1 MDKLLTME
9 GAIGCRK
16 STWNDTDVNR
26 AIPFYSSLQGLHAH
40 AREMPRLAE
49 WPYIASLIDGLMMN
63 VIETDKPVEQLTRE
77 AENRASALYAPV
89 GS

>member
-1 MDKLLTME
+1 
-9 GAIGCRK
+9 
-16 STWNDTDVNR
+16 
-26 AIPFYSSLQGLHAH
+26 
-40 AREMPRLAE
+40 LAE

-63 VIETDKPVEQLTRE
+63 VIETDKPVDQLTRE